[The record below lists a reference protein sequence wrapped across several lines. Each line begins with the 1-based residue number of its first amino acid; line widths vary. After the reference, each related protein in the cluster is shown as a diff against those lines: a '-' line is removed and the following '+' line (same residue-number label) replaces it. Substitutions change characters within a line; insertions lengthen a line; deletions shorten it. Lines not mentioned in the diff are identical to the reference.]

1 MYLPY
6 QIMQALEDERLST
19 AERNR
24 RTATLRRAHRE
35 TRKNRKQDHRLVRVL
50 FPRTTP

>member
-6 QIMQALEDERLST
+6 QIMQALEDERLWT

-24 RTATLRRAHRE
+24 RIATVRRAHRE
-35 TRKNRKQDHRLVRVL
+35 TRKTRKQDHRLVRVL
-50 FPRTTP
+50 SPRTTA